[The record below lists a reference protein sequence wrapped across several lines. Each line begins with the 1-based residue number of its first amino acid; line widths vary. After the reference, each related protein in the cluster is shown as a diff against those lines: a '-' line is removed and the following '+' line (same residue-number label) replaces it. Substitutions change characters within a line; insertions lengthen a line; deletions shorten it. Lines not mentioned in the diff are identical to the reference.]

1 MQKFQMNGYTMG
13 YIYPK
18 QYFST
23 IKKQEIMSSP
33 ASEKKL
39 EMIIPSEVRETGTD
53 TCHMMSLLGVVEK
66 NAYK

>member
-1 MQKFQMNGYTMG
+1 MIGYTYTMH
-13 YIYPK
+13 
-18 QYFST
+18 YFST